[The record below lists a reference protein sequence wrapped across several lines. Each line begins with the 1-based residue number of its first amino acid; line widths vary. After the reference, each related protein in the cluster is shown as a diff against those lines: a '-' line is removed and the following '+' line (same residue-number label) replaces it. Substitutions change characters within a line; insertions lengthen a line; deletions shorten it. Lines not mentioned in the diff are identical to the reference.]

1 LTNEEEKVKN
11 TLISLI
17 SVAILIGLLMPAISC
32 QETVS
37 ETPTPT
43 PVVGRTFT
51 IYATREGLV
60 GNPTANRHVIQERD
74 HFVALPSSKSLCSNG
89 GHEYEVRLTYQ
100 GKSVVA
106 PVWDIGPW
114 NTEDDYWNLPSQR
127 EMWQDLSQGM
137 PEAQAA
143 YETGYNGGFDETN
156 YLVDALANTDVFGKE
171 SRVRPAV
178 DGLKVRSTAGGSE
191 IGSVVRSDI
200 GTVLDGPK
208 RASYQGMDY
217 AWWVIKWDNGLLG
230 WSASKRYVLNP
241 AGIDL
246 ADGIFWDDLGMTNN
260 DWIQVEFLFITPAP
274 TPTPTSTATPTQT
287 QIPTPT
293 PTPTPTATPCK
304 ADFTAQPRVGVGAT
318 TVQLTDES
326 TGNPTSWA
334 WDFNG
339 DEVID
344 STLQNPKYTYESPGN
359 YTVSLYI
366 TTANCVD
373 KVTKLNYIT
382 ITPTPCKA
390 DFTAQAQSRCG
401 GYHSSIYR

>member
-1 LTNEEEKVKN
+1 
-11 TLISLI
+11 
-17 SVAILIGLLMPAISC
+17 
-32 QETVS
+32 
-37 ETPTPT
+37 
-43 PVVGRTFT
+43 
-51 IYATREGLV
+51 
-60 GNPTANRHVIQERD
+60 
-74 HFVALPSSKSLCSNG
+74 
-89 GHEYEVRLTYQ
+89 
-100 GKSVVA
+100 
-106 PVWDIGPW
+106 
-114 NTEDDYWNLPSQR
+114 
-127 EMWQDLSQGM
+127 M